1 MRYVTNEVQM
11 IEMSEG
17 QMIEMSQWCD
27 TAALDNCLSLF
38 QKKKKPDV
46 KVDYE
51 AA

>member
-1 MRYVTNEVQM
+1 MLCIMRYVINEV
-11 IEMSEG
+11 

-38 QKKKKPDV
+38 QKKTKPDV
-46 KVDYE
+46 KFDSE